1 MLTEELEYYGG
12 GSLQF
17 QFDEAY
23 KDFIGHCRSRKLDH
37 SQPPFKVSKVVYPFE
52 ITMNA
57 KAWNGRVVCAW
68 LAETLPLAA
77 QAFDR
82 GHDGGRVT
90 LTCHALK
97 CMSRFFWLLETNP
110 RELLLD

>member
-1 MLTEELEYYGG
+1 MQPYILTSTTLTRA
-12 GSLQF
+12 SF
-17 QFDEAY
+17 PA
-23 KDFIGHCRSRKLDH
+23 
-37 SQPPFKVSKVVYPFE
+37 KVVYPFE

-90 LTCHALK
+90 LTCHALTLVLY
-97 CMSRFFWLLETNP
+97 C
-110 RELLLD
+110 